1 MVMKSL
7 IRFLITQS
15 ISAFNYFLKKINE
28 LKKVKH
34 RPEAT
39 KKRKVIVCNAVYNSF
54 NQQKGKLDDEYNELF
69 AQIKKTLN
77 SRYNVENMFLEDFI
91 YKDWFVPPLE
101 GDEKVPFKLPLEGER
116 KK

>member
-15 ISAFNYFLKKINE
+15 ISAFNFFLKKINE

-54 NQQKGKLDDEYNELF
+54 NQQKEKLDDEYNELLHKLKKRLTLDIMLKICF
-69 AQIKKTLN
+69 LKILFIKTGL
-77 SRYNVENMFLEDFI
+77 YHH
-91 YKDWFVPPLE
+91 
-101 GDEKVPFKLPLEGER
+101 
-116 KK
+116 